1 MKLIKTTETKLKYYE
16 DRLNELQENLDS
28 GKLTKDCTHY
38 VQGEIEKAIDN
49 IIYYRGI
56 LEVLER
62 IDDLSDYQF

>member
-38 VQGEIEKAIDN
+38 VHSEIEKAIDN
-49 IIYYRGI
+49 IIYYRKI
-56 LEVLER
+56 LEILEK
-62 IDDLSDYQF
+62 DKESDKVE

>member
-1 MKLIKTTETKLKYYE
+1 MKLSKITESKLEYYE
-16 DRLNELQENLDS
+16 NRLNDLEENLKS

-62 IDDLSDYQF
+62 ND